1 MEVAPACRLLR
12 RAQFVPQMVNGLM
25 KLGLPQ
31 NATLEN
37 RRLSLDLAGLVVHWE
52 HQRIAEARNG
62 PSMPVRGLLLHSL
75 VLPNMAQWPASWCT
89 GSTSALPRRAT
100 GPPCR

>member
-1 MEVAPACRLLR
+1 MT
-12 RAQFVPQMVNGLM
+12 QMVNGLM

-52 HQRIAEARNG
+52 QRRIAESEAA
-62 PSMPVRGLLLHSL
+62 PAPVRTSL
-75 VLPNMAQWPASWCT
+75 VPCK
-89 GSTSALPRRAT
+89 ALGTLCSFA
-100 GPPCR
+100 GLCV

>member
-1 MEVAPACRLLR
+1 MSFASKRDLSTRYHLAYCGWLLDGTAVGVCRT
-12 RAQFVPQMVNGLM
+12 QFMTQMVNGLM

-52 HQRIAEARNG
+52 QRRIAESEAA
-62 PSMPVRGLLLHSL
+62 PAPVRTTLLFLNILCCSL
-75 VLPNMAQWPASWCT
+75 GKM
-89 GSTSALPRRAT
+89 
-100 GPPCR
+100 

>member
-1 MEVAPACRLLR
+1 MT
-12 RAQFVPQMVNGLM
+12 QMVNGLM

-52 HQRIAEARNG
+52 QRRIAESEAA
-62 PSMPVRGLLLHSL
+62 PTAVRSSRAPCHFLLFI
-75 VLPNMAQWPASWCT
+75 
-89 GSTSALPRRAT
+89 
-100 GPPCR
+100 